1 MIYYSILI
9 QSYILS
15 EWVISVFCNLIH
27 SYIVPFSAWQ
37 FLPNL
42 SLVNNAKSVDQ
53 HIIGSCRPKKIFLGG
68 CAPDPPLTV
77 APS

>member
-27 SYIVPFSAWQ
+27 SYIVSFSAWQ

-53 HIIGSCRPKKIFLGG
+53 HSCRPNKFLGS